1 MSATL
6 PRKSG
11 GTRDDL
17 LHARGAALREGD
29 RAVPLHDVHRAL
41 DALVVVLQRVVGPGD
56 RAVGVREQGEVEP
69 QLRHVARVGFHTG
82 GVHTERLDAGRLE
95 LRHLIAHGGELTV
108 SARGIV
114 ARIEHQGDV
123 RGLENVGQTVGLAV
137 RGRGG
142 ECGRFAADCQKL
154 AHEMSLRVS
163 ATVSR
168 DVVSR
173 RSSSLSSHSSGTSMP
188 PRGAWELPSSWSPC
202 QSDPPLMA
210 MPRRCAIPVS
220 RRSVPGE
227 WLGCRTSRPSRP
239 CSWNCRIWPSVP
251 WSPRWAA
258 TATPPT
264 AWTSSA
270 TCDKVGSGFST

>member
-41 DALVVVLQRVVGPGD
+41 DAPVVVLQRVVGPSD

-69 QLRHVARVGFHTG
+69 QLRHVARMGFHTG
-82 GVHTERLDAGRLE
+82 RVHTERLYAGLLE
-95 LRHLIAHGGELTV
+95 RRYLIAHGGELAV
-108 SARGIV
+108 SARGV
-114 ARIEHQGDV
+114 VSGIEDQRDLF
-123 RGLENVGQTVGLAV
+123 GLEEVGQPVGLTI
-137 RGRGG
+137 RPGGG
-142 ECGRFAADCQKL
+142 EQGGLAADGQEV
-154 AHEMSLRVS
+154 AHEIPLRFYATFSL
-163 ATVSR
+163 
-168 DVVSR
+168 DVVTR
-173 RSSSLSSHSSGTSMP
+173 CASSFSSHSKGTSSP
-188 PRGAWELPSSWSPC
+188 PSGA
-202 QSDPPLMA
+202 
-210 MPRRCAIPVS
+210 
-220 RRSVPGE
+220 GE